1 MLLKRV
7 IPVLLLSKRGL
18 YKTINFTKRKY
29 VGDPINTVRLFNDLG
44 ADEIIIIDIDAT
56 KEQRGADISLI
67 RDLASEC
74 FMPLTYA
81 GGISSITDAE
91 EILRMGVEK
100 LCINNAITESTAL
113 IEDLSKEFGSST
125 IVISVDVKTNMF
137 KKTVYSYKKN
147 KSIKKN
153 IIDYVQEIAFKGAGE
168 IFLTNV
174 DYEGTQRGFD
184 YSLIKEVSES
194 VNIPVIAHG
203 GCGNFKN
210 IEQAFD
216 SGASAVAC
224 GSKFVYSGPHNAVLI
239 NYISE
244 DEYNIL
250 NFNKDN

>member
-7 IPVLLLSKRGL
+7 IPVLLLSKKGL

-29 VGDPINTVRLFNDLG
+29 VGDPINTLRLFNDLG

-56 KEQRGADISLI
+56 KEQRGIDINFI
-67 RDLASEC
+67 KDLASEC

-91 EILRMGVEK
+91 KILRMGVEK
-100 LCINNAITESTAL
+100 LCINNAIIESSTL

-125 IVISVDVKTNMF
+125 IVISVDVKTKMF

-147 KSIKKN
+147 KPIKKG
-153 IIDYVQEIAFKGAGE
+153 IMDYVQEIAHKGAGE

-184 YSLIKEVSES
+184 YNLIKEVSES

-203 GCGNFKN
+203 GCGNFKD
-210 IEQAFD
+210 IKQAFD

-244 DEYNIL
+244 EEYNIL
-250 NFNKDN
+250 NYR